1 MHPSTC
7 IISISHNKF
16 NCKIVNIIR
25 RTSLSP
31 CLSLYINASILFR
44 SALSECFTTVIR
56 GFFAYLCMHI
66 SLPVQSLSAPVA
78 EAHKFPIQCALA
90 SGANIIAG
98 FFKQALINDQLR
110 HCSRRAVIDGF
121 RYFLQQ
127 KSQSTG
133 FPISGG
139 HTVCPSSFTIFTNSS
154 IGISRTLLIRQTNV
168 AEGFSFVPRS
178 RSRMYR
184 SELSQ
189 SSASRICDSRFCFL
203 AARSLLESNL
213 ASMPFTH
220 FHAESI
226 KEV

>member
-1 MHPSTC
+1 MFHYSHSRIFCVSLHAYIASSPISVRTGRKNVQIPGSVCNRIWGKYNSRFLQTGSDKRPTPS
-7 IISISHNKF
+7 
-16 NCKIVNIIR
+16 
-25 RTSLSP
+25 
-31 CLSLYINASILFR
+31 LFAACGNR
-44 SALSECFTTVIR
+44 WLP
-56 GFFAYLCMHI
+56 FF
-66 SLPVQSLSAPVA
+66 
-78 EAHKFPIQCALA
+78 F
-90 SGANIIAG
+90 
-98 FFKQALINDQLR
+98 
-110 HCSRRAVIDGF
+110 
-121 RYFLQQ
+121 QQ

-203 AARSLLESNL
+203 AARSLLASNL

-226 KEV
+226 KEDAPSRKDPQFRLSKIIVFLYLTRWITAASRRMNDALPFN

>member
-1 MHPSTC
+1 
-7 IISISHNKF
+7 
-16 NCKIVNIIR
+16 
-25 RTSLSP
+25 
-31 CLSLYINASILFR
+31 
-44 SALSECFTTVIR
+44 
-56 GFFAYLCMHI
+56 MHI
-66 SLPVQSLSAPVA
+66 PAPIQPLPTAIT
-78 EAHKFPIQCALA
+78 EAHKLPIQCAIA
-90 SGANIIAG
+90 PGANIIAG
-98 FFKQALINDQLR
+98 FSKHALIDDQLR
-110 HCSRRAVIDGF
+110 HSTRCAVIDGF

-127 KSQSTG
+127 KSQRTG

-139 HTVCPSSFTIFTNSS
+139 HTLCPSSFTIFTSS
-154 IGISRTLLIRQTNV
+154 SMGTSRTLLIRQTNV

-203 AARSLLESNL
+203 AARSLLASNL

-226 KEV
+226 KEDETCGKDPQFRLSKKIDFLHLTRLVTAASRRMNDALPFN